1 MPGGSIPESGRSPG
15 EGNGHSRILVWR
27 IARTGEPGGQ
37 QSMGSQTEQLS
48 LSLSR
53 RLTQEAP
60 PHQATRGQHLPAPAH
75 PRGAGLGEEAAAGS
89 ASSTPV
95 SSPALPCQFTPAQAV
110 GARGPWLGVLKETLQ
125 RPNHRPL
132 EGSLKQTWHVQLSPE
147 QPFEACGSCR
157 IRESPQ
163 YPK

>member
-1 MPGGSIPESGRSPG
+1 MGFLGFPAGSDGKESACNAGGPGVRSLNQEDPLEKGLATPVFLSGESHGQGS
-15 EGNGHSRILVWR
+15 L
-27 IARTGEPGGQ
+27 GGLP
-37 QSMGSQTEQLS
+37 SMGSQTEQ

-75 PRGAGLGEEAAAGS
+75 PRGAGLGEEADAGS

-95 SSPALPCQFTPAQAV
+95 SSPALPCPFSPAQAV

-125 RPNHRPL
+125 RPNHRPR
-132 EGSLKQTWHVQLSPE
+132 GQLKTNLARTA
-147 QPFEACGSCR
+147 QP
-157 IRESPQ
+157 
-163 YPK
+163 